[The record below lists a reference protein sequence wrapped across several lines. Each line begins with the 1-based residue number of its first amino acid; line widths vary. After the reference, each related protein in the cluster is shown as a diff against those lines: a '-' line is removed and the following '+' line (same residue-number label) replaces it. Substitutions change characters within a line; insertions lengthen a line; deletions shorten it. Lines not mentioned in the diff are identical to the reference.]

1 MKAHEKAA
9 FVGILTDALSF
20 YGQAPSPFAIGV
32 WWQACEQFE
41 IEQVGKALTAHAMDP
56 DRGHFAPKPADLV
69 RVLRGT
75 LADRSLIAWGKV
87 LDAIMRVGAY
97 QSVAF
102 DDPAIHIA
110 ITDMGGWT
118 QVCRS
123 NTDELPHL
131 QRRFCEL
138 HRAYSLRPDTPY
150 PAQLVGVH
158 EAENRHAGKQVA
170 APMLIGDPNR
180 AQQVLQLGTAG
191 AKTLIT
197 AADAVPALRQI
208 GRAA

>member
-1 MKAHEKAA
+1 MKAQHRPEFARLITDVLA
-9 FVGILTDALSF
+9 FYRQDVSEFALH
-20 YGQAPSPFAIGV
+20 V

-41 IEQVGKALTAHAMDP
+41 LEQVSKSLTAHAMDP
-56 DRGHFAPKPADLV
+56 DRGQFAPKPADMV

-75 LADRSLIAWGKV
+75 LVDRSLIAWGKV

-123 NTDELPHL
+123 NTDDLPHL

-138 HRAYSLRPDTPY
+138 HRTYSTRPETPY
-150 PAQLVGVH
+150 PARLVGAH
-158 EAENRHAGKQVA
+158 EAENRHVGKEVA

-180 AQQVLQLGTAG
+180 AMQVLKLGAAG
-191 AKTLIT
+191 AKTQIT
-197 AADAVPALRQI
+197 AADALPALKQI